1 MLYTSLHVYDPA
13 LDCMVDR
20 VQIGLE
26 DETLKAILDALER
39 GPGVKQLEVLAN
51 NGAGDAVRVVMT
63 WSNPTTGFF
72 CRVDGFPAGHIHY
85 DELKGAYGKP
95 CAPDARTLS
104 VCLSSEVDI
113 WRRGVL
119 DPSSGMVSVYTA
131 QRDLAYLGADA
142 YLLDVD
148 QAHSLDSMYLKL
160 EKGEPSIYPLRV
172 PFEQLLQIR
181 PPGFEEA
188 TPQSAEQESAIDSLQ
203 RLISQMQ
210 QGASLDEA
218 EKPKSGQTPGFR

>member
-1 MLYTSLHVYDPA
+1 MLYTSLHVYDPG
-13 LDCMVDR
+13 LDCMVSR

-26 DETLKAILDALER
+26 DDTLEAILDALER
-39 GPGVKQLEVLAN
+39 GPGVKQLEVLAH
-51 NGAGDAVRVVMT
+51 NGAGDAVRVVMS
-63 WSNPTTGFF
+63 WSSPTAGFF

-104 VCLSSEVDI
+104 VCLSNEVDI

-119 DPSSGMVSVYTA
+119 DPNNGMVTVYTS

-160 EKGEPSIYPLRV
+160 EKGEPSMYPLQV
-172 PFEQLLQIR
+172 PFEQLVQIR
-181 PPGFEEA
+181 SPGFEEV
-188 TPQSAEQESAIDSLQ
+188 TPQSVEQESAIDSLQ

-210 QGASLDEA
+210 QGASPDET
-218 EKPKSGQTPGFR
+218 EKPKPGQTPGFR

>member
-1 MLYTSLHVYDPA
+1 MLYTSLHVYDPG

-26 DETLKAILDALER
+26 DDTLKAILDALER
-39 GPGVKQLEVLAN
+39 GPGVKQLEVLAH
-51 NGAGDAVRVVMT
+51 NGSGEAVRVVMT
-63 WSNPTTGFF
+63 WSNPTAGFF
-72 CRVDGFPAGHIHY
+72 CRVEGFPAGHIHY

-104 VCLSSEVDI
+104 VCLSNEVDI

-119 DPSSGMVSVYTA
+119 DPSNGMVSVYTA

-148 QAHSLDSMYLKL
+148 HAHSLDSMYLKL
-160 EKGEPSIYPLRV
+160 EKGDPSQYPLRV
-172 PFEQLLQIR
+172 PFDQLVQIR
-181 PPGFEEA
+181 TPGFQEEA
-188 TPQSAEQESAIDSLQ
+188 PQATEQESAIDSLQ

-210 QGASLDEA
+210 QGANLDEA
-218 EKPKSGQTPGFR
+218 EKPKPGSAPGCR